1 MPRHARASRL
11 EKRATR
17 IKLPVAKKPYDFT
30 PIGSG
35 ISLAYRRNQGA
46 GTWVARVADGRGGH
60 WTKAIAAADDL
71 EDANGGT
78 VLDFWQAQERARTL
92 ARGRSSDSDAGE
104 LLSVAQAADRYEAD
118 LRTRGGGLEN
128 VARIRR
134 HVPPALAAKTVA
146 LLTKRDMRHW
156 RDGLIRKRLRP
167 SSINRTAGSLKA
179 ALNLAAA
186 QDERIANRSVWET
199 GIPNIP
205 DAQESRNV
213 ILAEPV
219 VRDIIARAYQ
229 VGGEAFGLFTETA
242 AISGARPSQ
251 LARLEVRD
259 LQDDR
264 ADPRLMMPSSRKG
277 RGVKKIAR
285 TPVPITRSLAIKLR
299 CAAAGRAEDAQLLVR
314 ANGKPFMRSGHTD
327 RFKRTVDR
335 AGIVGVSIYALR
347 HSNIVRQILAGVP
360 MRVVAVLHDT
370 SVGMLERTYSRHIAS
385 HADGVARHALL
396 DLGAPVAGNVVPI
409 SGRG

>member
-1 MPRHARASRL
+1 L

-35 ISLAYRRNQGA
+35 ISLGYRRNQGA
-46 GTWVARVADGRGGH
+46 GTWVARVADGKGGH

-104 LLSVAQAADRYEAD
+104 LLSVAQAADRYESD

-146 LLTKRDMRHW
+146 LLTKRDLRHW
-156 RDGLIRKRLRP
+156 RDGLIRKRLKP
-167 SSINRTAGSLKA
+167 SSINRTVGSLKA
-179 ALNLAAA
+179 ALNLAAV
-186 QDERIANRSVWET
+186 QDERITNRAAWET
-199 GIPNIP
+199 GIPSIP

-219 VRDIIARAYQ
+219 VRDIIAHAYQ

-251 LARLEVRD
+251 LSRLEVRD

-299 CAAAGRAEDAQLLVR
+299 RVAAGRAEDAWLLVG

-327 RFKRTVDR
+327 RFKRTIDR
-335 AGIVGVSIYALR
+335 AGITGVSIYALR